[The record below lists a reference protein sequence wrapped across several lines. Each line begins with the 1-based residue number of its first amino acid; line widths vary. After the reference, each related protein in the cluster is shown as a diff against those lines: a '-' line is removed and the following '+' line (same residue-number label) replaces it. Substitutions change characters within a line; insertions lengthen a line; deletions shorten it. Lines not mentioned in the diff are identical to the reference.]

1 MLSKGLIFIF
11 LCCDLW
17 RDIRV
22 RQDVTGFTSI
32 GGVHAVKPV
41 LDLANNMRMVLV
53 PGKNAADIE
62 NFLIWKLNNSALF
75 TLSLINI

>member
-1 MLSKGLIFIF
+1 MLSKGLVFIF

-22 RQDVTGFTSI
+22 RQDGTEFTSI
-32 GGVHAVKPV
+32 GGVQAVKPV

-53 PGKNAADIE
+53 PGKKAADIK
-62 NFLIWKLNNSALF
+62 NFLISKNNKALF
-75 TLSLINI
+75 TLSYINI